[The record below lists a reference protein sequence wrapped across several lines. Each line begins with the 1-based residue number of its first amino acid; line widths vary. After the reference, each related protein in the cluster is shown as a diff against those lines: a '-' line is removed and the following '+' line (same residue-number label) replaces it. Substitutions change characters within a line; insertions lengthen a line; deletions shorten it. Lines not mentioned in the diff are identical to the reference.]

1 MKMTLLIPKS
11 EVEFYYPKRGEQKK
25 TNRRTTEVPKAQ
37 GSQQEQGVLERQS
50 WAERLG

>member
-25 TNRRTTEVPKAQ
+25 TNGTTEVPKAQ